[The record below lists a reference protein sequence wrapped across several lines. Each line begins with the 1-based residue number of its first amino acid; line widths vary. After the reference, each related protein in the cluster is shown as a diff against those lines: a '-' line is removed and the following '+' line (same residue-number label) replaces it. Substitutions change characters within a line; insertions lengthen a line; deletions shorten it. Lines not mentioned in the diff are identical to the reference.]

1 PWTGLPVAGNRAVD
15 QTGIEL
21 VDRLVAEPQ
30 FVEAARF
37 EVLDEDIRLSEQ
49 RPKVVRTLLAFQIES
64 DAPLAPIDASKVR
77 APRTHERRP
86 RPGIVA
92 FGRFFDLD
100 DVGAHVAE
108 EHGAK
113 GPGEDAGQVDHAKS
127 VKWWH
132 VSLGLIFYSHN
143 YY

>member
-1 PWTGLPVAGNRAVD
+1 AERVQTRQIVSRRDAGPDRWSVRRSGDPHEARFSLDDRVVSGLVTPWTGLPVAGNRAVD

-37 EVLDEDIRLSEQ
+37 EVLDENIRLSEQ
-49 RPKVVRTLLAFQIES
+49 RPKVVRTLLAFQIEA

-92 FGRFFDLD
+92 FGR
-100 DVGAHVAE
+100 
-108 EHGAK
+108 
-113 GPGEDAGQVDHAKS
+113 
-127 VKWWH
+127 
-132 VSLGLIFYSHN
+132 
-143 YY
+143 